1 MRFFDTH
8 AHYIDSRY
16 GEEFPG
22 GADALLKEVFS
33 SEVERIVNVGT
44 NIENSQSACEM
55 ASRYNGMYAAVGI
68 HPMDCRDLPD
78 VDATLAELEKLLERR
93 DELKI
98 VALGEIGLD
107 YYWDTSY
114 KELQQIYFER
124 QLELSVKYDLPV
136 LIHDREAHGDCFE
149 TVLHHPN
156 VRGVFHSFSGSP
168 ELALELTRRGWYIS
182 FSGVISFKNARKSR
196 EAAAAIPADKI
207 LIETDCPYLAPHP
220 FRGKLNRSDYLKYT
234 LEALADARNEDAEA
248 LSETVFQN
256 SLNFFS
262 I

>member
-16 GEEFPG
+16 KEEFLG
-22 GADALLKEVFS
+22 GADALLKEVFES
-33 SEVERIVNVGT
+33 DVERIVNVGT
-44 NIENSQSACEM
+44 NIENSKAACEM
-55 ASRYNGMYAAVGI
+55 AARYEGMYAAVGI
-68 HPMDCRDLPD
+68 HPMDCKELPD
-78 VDATLAELEKLLERR
+78 VDTTLADLEALLIRR
-93 DELKI
+93 KDLKI

-107 YYWDTSY
+107 YYWDADY

-124 QLELSVKYDLPV
+124 QLELAIKYDLPV
-136 LIHDREAHGDCFE
+136 LIHDREAHGDSFE
-149 TVLHHPN
+149 TVLRYPDA
-156 VRGVFHSFSGSP
+156 RGVFHSFSGSP
-168 ELALELTRRGWYIS
+168 ELATELTRRGWYIS

-196 EAAAAIPADKI
+196 EVAAVVPVDKI

-234 LEALADARNEDAEA
+234 MEALADARNEDVEA

>member
-16 GEEFPG
+16 KEEFLG
-22 GADALLKEVFS
+22 GADALLKEVFES
-33 SEVERIVNVGT
+33 DVERIVNVGP
-44 NIENSQSACEM
+44 NIENSNAACEM
-55 ASRYNGMYAAVGI
+55 AARYEGMYAAVGI
-68 HPMDCRDLPD
+68 HPMDCKELPD
-78 VDATLAELEKLLERR
+78 VDTTLADLEALLIRR
-93 DELKI
+93 KDLKI

-107 YYWDTSY
+107 YYWDADY

-124 QLELSVKYDLPV
+124 QLELAIKYDLPV
-136 LIHDREAHGDCFE
+136 LIHDREAHGDSFE
-149 TVLHHPN
+149 TVLRYPDA
-156 VRGVFHSFSGSP
+156 RGVFHSFSGSP
-168 ELALELTRRGWYIS
+168 ELATELTRRGWYIS

-196 EAAAAIPADKI
+196 EVAAVVPVDKI

-234 LEALADARNEDAEA
+234 MEALADARNEDVEA

>member
-16 GEEFPG
+16 KEEFPG
-22 GADALLKEVFS
+22 GADALLKDVFE

-44 NIENSQSACEM
+44 NIENSKAACEM
-55 ASRYNGMYAAVGI
+55 ASRYEGMYAAVGI
-68 HPMDCRDLPD
+68 HPMDCKELPD
-78 VDATLAELEKLLERR
+78 VDATLAELEALLVRR
-93 DELKI
+93 KELKI

-107 YYWDTSY
+107 YYWDADY
-114 KELQQIYFER
+114 KELQQTYFER
-124 QLELSVKYDLPV
+124 QLELAIKHDLPV
-136 LIHDREAHGDCFE
+136 LIHDREAHGDSFE
-149 TVLHHPN
+149 TVLRYPMA
-156 VRGVFHSFSGSP
+156 RGVFHSFSGSP
-168 ELALELTRRGWYIS
+168 ELATELTRRGWYIS

-196 EAAAAIPADKI
+196 EVAEVVPANKI

-234 LEALADARNEDAEA
+234 MEALADARNEDVEA
-248 LSETVFQN
+248 LSDTVFQN